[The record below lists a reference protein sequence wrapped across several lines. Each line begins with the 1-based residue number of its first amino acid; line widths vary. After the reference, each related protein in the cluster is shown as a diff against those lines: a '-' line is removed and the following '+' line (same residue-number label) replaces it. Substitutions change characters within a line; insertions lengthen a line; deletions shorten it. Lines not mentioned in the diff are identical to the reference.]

1 MLDSLQNRN
10 RAKNVFTVW
19 RILRSLSDES
29 LLGRGTVAGSGF
41 FSGPVLEIAGSVATE
56 KTVEKA

>member
-1 MLDSLQNRN
+1 M
-10 RAKNVFTVW
+10 
-19 RILRSLSDES
+19 RSLSDES